1 MRVISFFLF
10 SLLIFLSAQDSPPPN
25 AMMEENTP
33 ENLPNVTIDDA
44 FQNLTDNATIEENTP
59 ENLLNVTIDDAFQNL
74 TDNVT
79 IEENTPENLPN
90 VTIDDA
96 FQNLTDELLE
106 EIFTYNISNSGPV
119 EKRTTR
125 LDFLAVWLNAMRG
138 FLADDMMNFII
149 DRNSEEVINF

>member
-10 SLLIFLSAQDSPPPN
+10 SLLLLFLSAQDSPPN
-25 AMMEENTP
+25 ATINENTP
-33 ENLPNVTIDDA
+33 ENP
-44 FQNLTDNATIEENTP
+44 
-59 ENLLNVTIDDAFQNL
+59 
-74 TDNVT
+74 
-79 IEENTPENLPN
+79 PN

-149 DRNSEEVINF
+149 DRNSEEVINFSKKKKKKNNV

>member
-1 MRVISFFLF
+1 MRVIGFFLF
-10 SLLIFLSAQDSPPPN
+10 SLLLLFVTGQDSPPN
-25 AMMEENTP
+25 ATIDENTP
-33 ENLPNVTIDDA
+33 ENP
-44 FQNLTDNATIEENTP
+44 
-59 ENLLNVTIDDAFQNL
+59 
-74 TDNVT
+74 
-79 IEENTPENLPN
+79 PN

-96 FQNLTDELLE
+96 FQNLTDELLA

-149 DRNSEEVINF
+149 DRNSEEVINFSKKIKKNLIVFVRICELFKGKPNRC